1 MATIKTDGKTFL
13 EENEKRNTTSS
24 GMINFEE
31 DQREDLQQKFIE
43 DAPQQLNELN
53 NPESLSGHVLEL
65 QKLEDEI
72 KMDEERLSQKKAQ
85 ADKLSQQVI
94 PEIMDSMKLKTMKL
108 KDGSAIEVKE
118 IYSATIPLDKR
129 EGAFNWLR
137 NNDLG
142 DLIKNEITVSFGRNE
157 DNKASEYANLA
168 ESNGYQPVQKL
179 KVEPMTLKALY
190 RERVEKELDL
200 PSEHFNLF
208 KGNKTKITRNK

>member
-1 MATIKTDGKTFL
+1 MPDIKPTQQTAG
-13 EENEKRNTTSS
+13 S
-24 GMINFEE
+24 GIDE
-31 DQREDLQQKFIE
+31 LQQMFVE
-43 DAPQQLNELN
+43 DAPQQVNELN
-53 NPESLSGHVLEL
+53 NAETLSSHVLEL

-72 KMDEERLSQKKAQ
+72 KIDEERLSQKKAQ

-142 DLIKNEITVSFGRNE
+142 DLFKNEITVSFGRNE

-168 ESNGYQPVQKL
+168 AVSYTHL
-179 KVEPMTLKALY
+179 TLPTIL
-190 RERVEKELDL
+190 RV
-200 PSEHFNLF
+200 
-208 KGNKTKITRNK
+208 

>member
-1 MATIKTDGKTFL
+1 MKEERKMSNL
-13 EENEKRNTTSS
+13 EK
-24 GMINFEE
+24 M
-31 DQREDLQQKFIE
+31 FIE
-43 DAPQQLNELN
+43 DAPQQVNELN
-53 NPESLSGHVLEL
+53 NVESLSSHVLEL

-72 KMDEERLSQKKAQ
+72 KMDEEKLTRKKQQ

-108 KDGSAIEVKE
+108 RDGSAIEIKE
-118 IYSATIPLDKR
+118 IYSATIPLDKK

-179 KVEPMTLKALY
+179 KVEPMTLKALF
-190 RERVEKELDL
+190 RERVEKDLDL

>member
-1 MATIKTDGKTFL
+1 MTATSFNNPID
-13 EENEKRNTTSS
+13 E
-24 GMINFEE
+24 
-31 DQREDLQQKFIE
+31 LQQMFVE
-43 DAPQQLNELN
+43 DAPQQVNELN
-53 NPESLSGHVLEL
+53 NAETLSSHVLEL

-72 KMDEERLSQKKAQ
+72 KKDEERLSQKKAQ

>member
-1 MATIKTDGKTFL
+1 MKEERQMSNL
-13 EENEKRNTTSS
+13 EK
-24 GMINFEE
+24 M
-31 DQREDLQQKFIE
+31 FIE
-43 DAPQQLNELN
+43 DAPQQVNELN
-53 NPESLSGHVLEL
+53 NVESLSSHVLEL

-72 KMDEERLSQKKAQ
+72 KMDEEKLTRKKQQ

-108 KDGSAIEVKE
+108 RDGSAIEIKE
-118 IYSATIPLDKR
+118 IYSATIPLDKK

-157 DNKASEYANLA
+157 DNKASDYANLA

-179 KVEPMTLKALY
+179 KVEPMTLKALF
-190 RERVEKELDL
+190 RERVEKDLDL

>member
-13 EENEKRNTTSS
+13 EENEKRNATSS

-72 KMDEERLSQKKAQ
+72 KMDQEKLDRKKEQ
-85 ADKLSQQVI
+85 ADRLSQQVI
-94 PEIMDSMKLKTMKL
+94 PEIMESMKLKTMKL
-108 KDGSAIEVKE
+108 RDGSAIEIKE
-118 IYSATIPLDKR
+118 IYSATIPVDKR
-129 EGAFNWLR
+129 DGAFNWLR

-157 DNKASEYANLA
+157 DNKAREYANLA
-168 ESNGYQPVQKL
+168 ESSGYQPQQKL

-190 RERVEKELDL
+190 RERVQKDLDL

-208 KGNKTKITRNK
+208 KGNKTKITRSK

>member
-1 MATIKTDGKTFL
+1 M
-13 EENEKRNTTSS
+13 N
-24 GMINFEE
+24 
-31 DQREDLQQKFIE
+31 EDLQKMFVE
-43 DAPQQLNELN
+43 DAPQQVNELN
-53 NPESLSGHVLEL
+53 NVESLSSHVLEL

-72 KMDEERLSQKKAQ
+72 KTDEEKLSQKKAQ

-157 DNKASEYANLA
+157 DNKASQYAILA
-168 ESNGYQPVQKL
+168 QGQGYEPVQKL
-179 KVEPMTLKALY
+179 KVEPMTLKALV
-190 RERVEKELDL
+190 RERLESGQEMPSDL
-200 PSEHFNLF
+200 FNVF
-208 KGNKTKITRNK
+208 AGNRTKITRNK

>member
-1 MATIKTDGKTFL
+1 MRK
-13 EENEKRNTTSS
+13 EKSMS
-24 GMINFEE
+24 
-31 DQREDLQQKFIE
+31 DLQKMFVE
-43 DAPQQLNELN
+43 DAPQQVNELN
-53 NPESLSGHVLEL
+53 NAETLSSHVLEL

-72 KMDEERLSQKKAQ
+72 KKDEERLSQKKAQ

-137 NNDLG
+137 NSDLG

-157 DNKASEYANLA
+157 DNKAREYANLA
-168 ESNGYQPVQKL
+168 ESNGYQPQQKL
-179 KVEPMTLKALY
+179 KVEPMTLKALV
-190 RERVEKELDL
+190 RERIEAGLDM
-200 PSEHFNLF
+200 PTEIFGVFSE
-208 KGNKTKITRNK
+208 NKTTIKRNM